1 MLQPSLLEFSDTT
14 AQQIEQV
21 CCAVRSH
28 LGMDIGFVRGFGLGA
43 DRPDDICARR
53 ATNGEPGGPGWGR
66 GGDPWLPVAAAADP
80 TSSRNMGAPIRLADA
95 GVYGALCCSRRG
107 PEPALSERDLGF
119 LHACADIIAR
129 LIQSE
134 LLPSQQRFAKIARIR
149 QVMRERQFA
158 IVYQPI
164 YRLSDNSL
172 AGFEALT
179 RFLVSPSRP
188 PQQWFIEA
196 QEVGL
201 GAELEFA
208 TIGHACEA
216 LASLPQDVSLAVNIS
231 PASILSPAFK
241 TMFDALPVD
250 RLVLEVTEHAAIS
263 NYAEIKQALKPF
275 RRRGLRLAVDD
286 AGAGYNS
293 FKHVLDLKPDLIKLD
308 ISLTRAINRDPARRA
323 LADALT
329 QFGRAMGS
337 QIVAEGVESAA
348 ELEMLR
354 AIGVTKVQGYLVGRP
369 MPLAEAGSVPV
380 VRTEEKRRCRSA
392 EKLGPSVG
400 NGVGGSAA

>member
-1 MLQPSLLEFSDTT
+1 MIQPSLAELSDTT
-14 AQQIEQV
+14 TQQIAHV
-21 CCAVRSH
+21 CRAARLH
-28 LGMDIGFVRGFGLGA
+28 LGMDIDFVPAVALGA
-43 DRPDDICARR
+43 DRPDTTYAHRV
-53 ATNGEPGGPGWGR
+53 PGAETRVPACDREHGVPLLTAG
-66 GGDPWLPVAAAADP
+66 ADGVP
-80 TSSRNMGAPIRLADA
+80 CSKMVSAPIRLADA
-95 GVYGALCCSRRG
+95 GVYGALCCRSDAG
-107 PEPALSERDLGF
+107 LNERDLGI
-119 LHACADIIAR
+119 LHTCADIIAR
-129 LIQSE
+129 LIQTE
-134 LLPSQQRFAKIARIR
+134 LLPTHQRSAKIARIE
-149 QVMRERQFA
+149 QVVREKQFA

-179 RFLVSPSRP
+179 RFSAPPVRSPE
-188 PQQWFIEA
+188 QWFIEA

-208 TIGHACEA
+208 TIGYACRA
-216 LASLPQDVSLAVNIS
+216 IASLPADVSLAVNIS
-231 PASILSPAFK
+231 PASIVSPAFK
-241 TMFDALPVD
+241 AMFDGLPVD

-263 NYAEIKQALKPF
+263 NYVEIKQALKPF

-293 FKHVLDLKPDLIKLD
+293 FKHVLDLKPELIKLD

-337 QIVAEGVESAA
+337 QIVAEGVESAG
-348 ELEMLR
+348 ELETLR

-369 MPLAEAGSVPV
+369 MPLSVAESAPAFRSDTRQR
-380 VRTEEKRRCRSA
+380 VRGARARS
-392 EKLGPSVG
+392 ESLGEGLHSP
-400 NGVGGSAA
+400 AL